1 MLLTEVKKMI
11 RKIIRI
17 DRERCNGCGAC
28 AKACHEGAI
37 EIINGKA
44 ELVREHFCDGLGDCL
59 PECPT
64 DAISFEEREAPAY
77 DEKAVKEAQKN
88 QAAPKHMGCPGAKS
102 MQIQRP
108 TEPGTGTPA
117 PNPEQMSA
125 LRNWPV
131 QIKLAPVSA
140 PYFNGAKLLIAA
152 DCTAY
157 AYASF
162 HQDFIRNKLTLI
174 GCPKLDQVD
183 YSEKLTAIIQGN
195 DIQSVTIVRMEVPCC
210 GGLEMAAKKA
220 LQNSGKFIP
229 WQAVTISIDGKIIE

>member
-1 MLLTEVKKMI
+1 MI
-11 RKIIRI
+11 RKIIQI
-17 DRERCNGCGAC
+17 DQERCNGCGAC

-64 DAISFEEREAPAY
+64 GAISFEEREAPAY

-108 TEPGTGTPA
+108 AEPGTGTPA

-229 WQAVTISIDGKIIE
+229 WQVVTISIDGKIIE

>member
-1 MLLTEVKKMI
+1 MI

-17 DRERCNGCGAC
+17 DHERCNGCGAC
-28 AKACHEGAI
+28 VKACHEGAI

-64 DAISFEEREAPAY
+64 GAISFEEREAPAY
-77 DEKAVKEAQKN
+77 DEKAVKEAQEKAFVKN
-88 QAAPKHMGCPGAKS
+88 QAASKHTGCPGAKS
-102 MQIQRP
+102 MQIRRP

-117 PNPEQMSA
+117 PNPGQMSA

-229 WQAVTISIDGKIIE
+229 WQVVTISIDGKIIE

>member
-1 MLLTEVKKMI
+1 MI

-17 DRERCNGCGAC
+17 DHERCNGCGAC

-64 DAISFEEREAPAY
+64 GAISFEEREAPAY

-88 QAAPKHMGCPGAKS
+88 QAAPKHMGCPGSKS
-102 MQIQRP
+102 MQIRRP
-108 TEPGTGTPA
+108 AAPGTGTPA

-229 WQAVTISIDGKIIE
+229 WQVVTISIDGKIIE

>member
-1 MLLTEVKKMI
+1 MI

-17 DRERCNGCGAC
+17 DHERCNGCGAC

-64 DAISFEEREAPAY
+64 GAISFEEREAPAY
-77 DEKAVKEAQKN
+77 DEKAVKEAQEKAFVKN
-88 QAAPKHMGCPGAKS
+88 QAASKHMGCPGAKS

-108 TEPGTGTPA
+108 AAPETGIPA
-117 PNPEQMSA
+117 PNPAQMSA

-131 QIKLAPVSA
+131 QIKLAPVNA

-210 GGLEMAAKKA
+210 GGLEMAVKKA

-229 WQAVTISIDGKIIE
+229 WQVVTISIDGKIIE

>member
-1 MLLTEVKKMI
+1 MI

-64 DAISFEEREAPAY
+64 GAISFEEREAPAY

-88 QAAPKHMGCPGAKS
+88 QAAPKHMGCPGSKS

-108 TEPGTGTPA
+108 AAPGTGSPA
-117 PNPEQMSA
+117 SNPAQMSA

-183 YSEKLTAIIQGN
+183 YSEKLTAIIQNN

-229 WQAVTISIDGKIIE
+229 WQVVTISIDGKIME